1 MPWGPLLEYE
11 GPGGCKKWSS
21 VNFVLWE
28 SSYVYD
34 RTVLL
39 LGRHFKQQLTTVS
52 SMFSSRSWR
61 IINNWNR
68 IWRSRQIC
76 FQENTGCYLEINFRT
91 LLSKWLKLVKTQK
104 ICSNRW
110 IKGNCSPFTM
120 TLFRKKSLMMLE
132 RGVELFFFFFR
143 RPDPDNGV
151 ASTSCHRQG
160 SSGKNSL
167 QKLPFL
173 QHTSGYFL

>member
-11 GPGGCKKWSS
+11 GPRGCKKWSN

-28 SSYVYD
+28 SSYAYE

-39 LGRHFKQQLTTVS
+39 LGRHFRQQLTTVS

-61 IINNWNR
+61 IINNWKR

-110 IKGNCSPFTM
+110 IKGNCSPFNM
-120 TLFRKKSLMMLE
+120 TFFRKKSLVMVE
-132 RGVELFFFFFR
+132 RGVEFIIFFEKTR
-143 RPDPDNGV
+143 
-151 ASTSCHRQG
+151 
-160 SSGKNSL
+160 SG
-167 QKLPFL
+167 
-173 QHTSGYFL
+173 